1 MNEKYQA
8 EIIIKS
14 EWIENSDLTVYD
26 PARHWNPQLFI
37 ENQLSATKENIT
49 YSVTKRNGFN
59 LVTETR
65 QVKGGSFSLNSTEI
79 I

>member
-8 EIIIKS
+8 EVIIKS
-14 EWIENSDLTVYD
+14 EWIENSELTVYD
-26 PARHWNPQLFI
+26 PAKYWNPQLYI

-49 YSVTKRNGFN
+49 YSVAKRQGFN

-65 QVKGGSFSLNSTEI
+65 QVKGND
-79 I
+79 